1 MCIEIGSS
9 FSYLRTTH
17 LEVEGV
23 LDDIE
28 VDYDWQPSPCQRCS
42 SFGHESGSCIS
53 MCETMATMGETS
65 NQSLASE
72 SLVTEKVVEASSPPT
87 DPVVLGLEHVRTE
100 CTIIPETSSGKHKA
114 QAVDM
119 LAREP
124 ANKEPVIADKTP
136 IALFEE
142 RQVTRAPG
150 AKPKFRSAPHAKKSI
165 STSPPK
171 CLNQFS
177 ALETSDEEVESLI
190 AKAQQSRKTVH
201 PWLLGASGRDLEP
214 GGPQERAPKS
224 PP

>member
-1 MCIEIGSS
+1 MRLATKESRLLPKEDHDTSQRIAQALGEQGLEVLTGRSLESVTRSS
-9 FSYLRTTH
+9 GGFVATMSGADELT

-42 SFGHESGSCIS
+42 SFGHEPGSCIS
-53 MCETMATMGETS
+53 VCETVATMGETS

-72 SLVTEKVVEASSPPT
+72 SSVTEKVVEASSPPT
-87 DPVVLGLEHVRTE
+87 DPTMLGPEHVRTE

-119 LAREP
+119 LAREL

-142 RQVTRAPG
+142 RQVTRVPG
-150 AKPKFRSAPHAKKSI
+150 AKPKFRSTPHAKKSI

-171 CLNQFS
+171 AF
-177 ALETSDEEVESLI
+177 
-190 AKAQQSRKTVH
+190 K
-201 PWLLGASGRDLEP
+201 
-214 GGPQERAPKS
+214 
-224 PP
+224 